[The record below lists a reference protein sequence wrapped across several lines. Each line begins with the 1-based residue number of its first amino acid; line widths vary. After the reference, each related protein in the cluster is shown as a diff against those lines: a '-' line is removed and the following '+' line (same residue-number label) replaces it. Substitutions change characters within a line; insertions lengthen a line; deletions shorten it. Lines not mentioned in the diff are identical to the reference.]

1 MEVSVLARTRHEFI
15 VRHTE
20 RLNDHL
26 IRVHLGGPGFAAFRP
41 SEFTDSY
48 VKLQVPGPD
57 GEVTRTYTVRAVD
70 GEAQAIA
77 IDFVYHGDEG
87 FAGPWAAAARPGDV
101 IGLMGPGGG
110 YAPRA
115 EADWHLLAGDMS
127 ALPAISAACAALPT
141 RAVGRVF
148 VEVAGPAD
156 EFDFPRPEGVEL
168 TWIHTDGAA
177 GTSGAEGTA
186 APGGLLAAAVR
197 AEPWREGLVHVF
209 IHGEAQA
216 VMHELRPYIRKERGV
231 PADWASISGYWRRGR
246 TEEGFRQWKRDL
258 AEREEATVG

>member
-20 RLNDHL
+20 RLTDHL
-26 IRVHLGGPGFAAFRP
+26 IRVHLGGPGFATFQP
-41 SEFTDSY
+41 GEFTDSY

-70 GEAQAIA
+70 AEAQTIA
-77 IDFVYHGDEG
+77 IDFVHHGDEG
-87 FAGPWAAAARPGDV
+87 FAGPWAAAAQPGDA

-115 EADWHLLAGDMS
+115 EADWHLLAGDLS
-127 ALPAISAACAALPT
+127 ALPAISVACAALPAT
-141 RAVGRVF
+141 AVGRVF
-148 VEVAGPAD
+148 VEVEGPAD
-156 EFDFPRPEGVEL
+156 ELDFARPEGVEL
-168 TWIHTDGAA
+168 TWIHTGA
-177 GTSGAEGTA
+177 GDGTA
-186 APGGLLAAAVR
+186 APGELLAAAVR
-197 AEPWREGLVHVF
+197 AEPWRDGLVHVF

-258 AEREEATVG
+258 AEREEAVAR